1 MILCVNNSV
10 LCVAH
15 ACTQALELLRGAGI
29 FSLSQ
34 SEDEWNEYFKAYG
47 EGDGYSLDWLS
58 LFNELCHVGS
68 AGEMVSFIKKR
79 IND

>member
-1 MILCVNNSV
+1 
-10 LCVAH
+10 
-15 ACTQALELLRGAGI
+15 LELLRGAGI